1 MKRLAIAFLVAAFA
15 LGTVGTQMARAQAY
29 LLIDYVGFDYEDPD
43 PDHGDF
49 GEPGSG
55 YNGLGEVP
63 GLFAPL
69 VSDYTNNEYTYWIH
83 GLTQV
88 NRQTFGSFI
97 VVDYSV
103 GRLDVYEDSKTSGT
117 PHDWGTNPPSA
128 LAPGT
133 FVDGTN
139 IISGSLT
146 NFRFVFNTTNG
157 TGSYE
162 ADWQADGGTQLGNI
176 PVADRQ
182 GWTFAGATKNS
193 TDIPTGYYHQID
205 GQVFLNN
212 TPVRAQV
219 KSWGGVKGLYR

>member
-15 LGTVGTQMARAQAY
+15 IGTLGAQVARAQAY

-43 PDHGDF
+43 PVPGDF

-55 YNGLGEVP
+55 YVGLGEVP

-69 VSDYTNNEYTYWIH
+69 APDFANNEYTYYIH
-83 GLTQV
+83 GLTQT

-97 VVDYSV
+97 VVDYTV
-103 GRLDVYEDSKTSGT
+103 GRLDVFEDSKTLGT
-117 PHDWGTNPPSA
+117 AHDWGTNPPNA
-128 LAPGT
+128 VAPGT
-133 FVDGTN
+133 FTDGSLF
-139 IISGSLT
+139 ISGSLT

-162 ADWQADGGTQLGNI
+162 ADFEADAGAQLGNI
-176 PVADRQ
+176 PVTDRK

-212 TPVRAQV
+212 TPTRAQS

>member
-29 LLIDYVGFDYEDPD
+29 LLIDYVGFDTEDPD
-43 PDHGDF
+43 PDPADF

-55 YNGLGEVP
+55 YVGLGEVP

-69 VSDYTNNEYTYWIH
+69 TPNYTVNEYTYYIH
-83 GLTQV
+83 GLTQT
-88 NRQTFGSFI
+88 NRQSFPPFI
-97 VVDYSV
+97 VVDYTV
-103 GRLDVYEDSKTSGT
+103 GRLDVFEDDKTSGT
-117 PHDWGTNPPSA
+117 PRDWGT
-128 LAPGT
+128 PGT
-133 FVDGTN
+133 FTDGN
-139 IISGSLT
+139 LFISGSLT
-146 NFRFVFNTTNG
+146 NFRFVFNTVNG

-162 ADWQADGGTQLGNI
+162 ADFEADAGSQLGNI
-176 PVADRQ
+176 PVTDRK

-212 TPVRAQV
+212 TPVRAQT
-219 KSWGGVKGLYR
+219 KSWGGIKGLYR